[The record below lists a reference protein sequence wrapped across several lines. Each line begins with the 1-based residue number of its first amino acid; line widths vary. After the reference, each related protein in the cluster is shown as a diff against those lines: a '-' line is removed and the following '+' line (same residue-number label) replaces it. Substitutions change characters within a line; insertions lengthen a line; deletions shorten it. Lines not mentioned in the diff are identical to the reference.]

1 MTRTFLIGG
10 GRDPQG
16 VTASHRPLVEAA
28 GDGPIACL
36 VADEGDGIDAARW
49 TGGLRGAGAS
59 DVQVVALSA
68 SRPVRAA
75 DVAGAAAVYVA
86 GGLTPLYLR
95 LLVNDAEPGWLPDD
109 MPYAGFSA
117 GAAVAATSAIV
128 GGWRIGELAVCA
140 DEASEDLDQVEPR
153 PGLARVPFTV
163 DVHATA
169 WGTLTRLVHA
179 VAAGLVPEG
188 WAIDEHTCLA
198 VEDGRATVHGS
209 GCAYRVTGTGG
220 RSASRS
226 CAPREPPRP
235 AGTAATAADTA
246 ARTRRRSPPP
256 HAAARR

>member
-1 MTRTFLIGG
+1 MSQTVLIGG
-10 GRDPQG
+10 GRSPEG

-49 TGGLRGAGAS
+49 SGGLRDAGAA

-68 SRPVRAA
+68 ERPVRAA

-86 GGLTPLYLR
+86 GGLTPLYRR
-95 LLVNDAEPGWLPDD
+95 LLVDDAEPGWLVPEV
-109 MPYAGFSA
+109 PYGGFSA
-117 GAAVAATSAIV
+117 GAAVAATAAIV
-128 GGWRIGELAVCA
+128 GGWRIGDLAVCA

-179 VAAGLVPEG
+179 VSAGLVREG
-188 WAIDEHTCLA
+188 WAIDEHTCLT
-198 VEDGRATVHGS
+198 VGDDGEITVTGH
-209 GCAYRVTGTGG
+209 GCAYHVTGAGG
-220 RSASRS
+220 RVGVQVVK
-226 CAPREPPRP
+226 P
-235 AGTAATAADTA
+235 
-246 ARTRRRSPPP
+246 
-256 HAAARR
+256 